1 MTVALGGDGGDELF
15 QGYGSY
21 VWAKRL
27 SNFWIHMGAPMAR
40 LQLRNK
46 RHHQF
51 FHSALKRNFKSNI
64 FSIEQ
69 NLFPSWELA
78 MLDSSLLGSFPES
91 DPAYLNLSPAASQAF
106 FDLTHYLKD
115 DLLVKVDR
123 ASMLTSLEVRPPLL
137 DHRLVEASLH
147 LPMEYK
153 TKKGNTKFLLKEIL
167 ADYIP
172 RELFEKPKKGFSIPM
187 QRWLKADLSFLPEK
201 YLEQSGLR
209 LFDAVPKCFVQNVI
223 KKYKSGKADWFYNRV
238 WVLTVLSHYL
248 EQHRDIEIPKLK

>member
-1 MTVALGGDGGDELF
+1 M
-15 QGYGSY
+15 GS
-21 VWAKRL
+21 
-27 SNFWIHMGAPMAR
+27 PMAR

-46 RHHQF
+46 RHSQF

-69 NLFPSWELA
+69 NLFPSWEL
-78 MLDSSLLGSFPES
+78 DVFNSSLLEHFPGF
-91 DPAYLNLSPAASQAF
+91 DRAYLDLSPAASQAF
-106 FDLTHYLKD
+106 FDLTNYLKD

-153 TKKGNTKFLLKEIL
+153 THHGKTKLLLKEIL

-172 RELFEKPKKGFSIPM
+172 VELFERPKKGFSIPM
-187 QRWLKADLSFLPEK
+187 QRWLKNELAFLPEQFLNAK
-201 YLEQSGLR
+201 NLR
-209 LFDAVPKCFVQNVI
+209 LFPAVPECFVQNVVRRF
-223 KKYKSGKADWFYNRV
+223 KSGKADWYYNRV

-248 EQHRDIEIPKLK
+248 ERNSDIQIPDKQ